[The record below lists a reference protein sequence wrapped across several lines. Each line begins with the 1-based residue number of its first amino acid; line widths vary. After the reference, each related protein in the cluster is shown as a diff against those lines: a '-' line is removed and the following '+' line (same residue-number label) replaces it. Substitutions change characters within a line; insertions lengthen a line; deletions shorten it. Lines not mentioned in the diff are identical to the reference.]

1 MAENTLPDVGTQI
14 GETDLQNGRG
24 PDVEVASALAPAQ
37 AEGPSEGDITQFI
50 DIAQRLEKELCSIVI
65 GQERVVREL
74 LLALLAV
81 WIVLLGGLAG
91 LVKIL
96 LVR

>member
-37 AEGPSEGDITQFI
+37 AEGPSEADITQFI
-50 DIAQRLEKELCSIVI
+50 DIARRLEKELCSIVI

-74 LLALLAV
+74 LLALLAGGH
-81 WIVLLGGLAG
+81 VLLAGMPG
-91 LVKIL
+91 LVKTR